1 MTRLETEPG
10 HLFCFGLGFSAGAL
24 ARQLADEGWRVSGT
38 CRGTDNPSQSSA
50 YRMHVFDGSGPI
62 KVDTPLFSD
71 VTHVLSS
78 VPPGPDGDPVLAH
91 YGRALA
97 EAEGLQWIGYL
108 STTGVYGNT
117 NGAVVDETAPL
128 NPTSKRSTY
137 RAQAETAWLDLW
149 RNHGLPV
156 HAFRLAGIYG
166 PGRNVFAQVRE
177 RRARRIDK
185 PGHRFSRIHVDDIAA
200 VLRAS
205 IDNPNP
211 GAIYNVCDDEPVP
224 PATVVEF
231 ACELLGDEPP
241 PLIAFEDAAE
251 TMSPMALTFW
261 NDNRRVD
268 NRRIKEE
275 LGVELAFPTYRE
287 GLQGILDG
295 EGASGTKP

>member
-1 MTRLETEPG
+1 MPG
-10 HLFCFGLGFSAGAL
+10 ASDFDL
-24 ARQLADEGWRVSGT
+24 
-38 CRGTDNPSQSSA
+38 
-50 YRMHVFDGSGPI
+50 HVFDGGGPI
-62 KVDTPLFSD
+62 EAGADLFSD

-78 VPPGPDGDPVLAH
+78 VPPGPDGDPVLTH
-91 YGRALA
+91 YGRAFA
-97 EAEGLQWIGYL
+97 ESGGLQWIGYL

-117 NGAVVDETAPL
+117 EGVSVDETASL

-137 RAQAETAWLDLW
+137 RAQAESAWLDLW
-149 RNHGLPV
+149 RNDGLPV
-156 HAFRLAGIYG
+156 HVFRLAGIYG

-177 RRARRIDK
+177 GRARRIDK

-205 IDNPNP
+205 IDKPKS

-224 PATVVEF
+224 PASVVEF
-231 ACELLGDEPP
+231 ACELLDIEPP
-241 PLIAFEDAAE
+241 PLVAFEEAAE
-251 TMSPMALTFW
+251 SMSPMGLTFW

-287 GLQGILDG
+287 GLRGILEA
-295 EGASGTKP
+295 EGAPETKP